1 MKAGSGWFQKVLK
14 RLPLMQPGSLV
25 VSSAGIGVFLG
36 DWDGGNRMYGVKR
49 GNRLVLE
56 RYPALDEDM

>member
-25 VSSAGIGVFLG
+25 VSSAGVGVFLG
-36 DWDGGNRMYGVKR
+36 DWDGGDRMYGVKR

-56 RYPALDEDM
+56 RYPTLDDGM

>member
-1 MKAGSGWFQKVLK
+1 MKAGSGLFQKVLK

-25 VSSAGIGVFLG
+25 VSSAGVGVFLG
-36 DWDGGNRMYGVKR
+36 DWDGGDRMYGVKR

-56 RYPALDEDM
+56 RYPTLDDDM

>member
-1 MKAGSGWFQKVLK
+1 MKAGSGWFQKILK

-25 VSSAGIGVFLG
+25 VSSAGVGVFLG
-36 DWDGGNRMYGVKR
+36 DWDGGDRMYGVKR

-56 RYPALDEDM
+56 RYPTLDDDM

>member
-1 MKAGSGWFQKVLK
+1 LK

-36 DWDGGNRMYGVKR
+36 DWDGGDRMYGVKR

-56 RYPALDEDM
+56 RYPALDDDM